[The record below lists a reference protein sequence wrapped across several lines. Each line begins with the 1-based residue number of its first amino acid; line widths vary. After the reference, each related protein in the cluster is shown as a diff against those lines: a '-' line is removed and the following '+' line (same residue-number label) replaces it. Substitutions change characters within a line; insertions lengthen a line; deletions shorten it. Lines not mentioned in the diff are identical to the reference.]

1 MQPDTIKNKGR
12 GRIFKNDTLEFLSR
26 TNPLVIY
33 CIYLPVIIGMLYLGH
48 KDHGISIGYTILL
61 FVSGMLTWSLFEY
74 IAHRF
79 LFHYEAK
86 TTRAKRLV
94 YIMHGIH
101 HEYPRDKG
109 RLFMP
114 VIPSIT
120 LATIIFLTM
129 RLALGWNSLGFF
141 PGFLFGY
148 LMYGSMH
155 YALHAFAPPKFLKAF
170 WRNHALHHY
179 GEPDKAYGVSSGLWD
194 IIFKTVPNNN
204 KVS

>member
-1 MQPDTIKNKGR
+1 MQPEKIHNKGR

-33 CIYLPVIIGMLYLGH
+33 GIYLPVIIGMLYFGH
-48 KDHGISIGYTILL
+48 QYYAINISNAVLL
-61 FVSGMLTWSLFEY
+61 FIAGMLSWSLFEY

-79 LFHYEAK
+79 LFHFEAK
-86 TTRAKRLV
+86 TTRAKRFV

-129 RLALGWNSLGFF
+129 RLAMGWDSLAFF
-141 PGFLFGY
+141 PGFLLGY

-155 YALHAFAPPKFLKAF
+155 YALHAFAPPRIFKAF

-194 IIFKTVPNNN
+194 IIFGTVPHS
-204 KVS
+204 KKEL